1 MLMSSNLP
9 KLLHENPRE
18 TARSQRQ
25 QCKDREDPMVQRE
38 ASIAAEFGCRKAGP

>member
-1 MLMSSNLP
+1 MKILA
-9 KLLHENPRE
+9 KLHDL
-18 TARSQRQ
+18 QRQ